1 MRTVV
6 IALVMLVLTP
16 FGGVVSGSSELPEG
30 LQIEG
35 DEIMPGYSR
44 AVQLAFGRAS
54 DLDSYS
60 KEALSQTTE
69 WLVVTR
75 VPLDMHH
82 LTKASPDTSET
93 APILSGAYIWS
104 FEDSTDAINRL
115 EISLEASEIESFSPM
130 VEKQQQPRLVPS
142 DTEFGSQW
150 HLRNTGQTSG
160 GVVGEDVNVTAVW
173 DIYTGRDVIISVIDD
188 GLDHNHSDISP
199 HYSSL
204 YSYDWC
210 DDDTDP
216 TPDPWNGHGT
226 AVAGVAAAVGDN
238 GLDVTGA
245 AFDATIAGSTLIA
258 CWAGDATE
266 AEALSYESDDIDIYT
281 NSWG

>member
-210 DDDTDP
+210 DD
-216 TPDPWNGHGT
+216 
-226 AVAGVAAAVGDN
+226 
-238 GLDVTGA
+238 
-245 AFDATIAGSTLIA
+245 
-258 CWAGDATE
+258 
-266 AEALSYESDDIDIYT
+266 
-281 NSWG
+281 